1 MRVKSAVVGSLEGG
15 MVGGQGVRVFLGM
28 QLGGR
33 KSFNHVSYENGH
45 VSFRRISPCRSMVHE
60 TFPKGLRA
68 SGRYFILPVLRRHF
82 KICLCLTTKVGP
94 S

>member
-33 KSFNHVSYENGH
+33 KSFNHVSYEK
-45 VSFRRISPCRSMVHE
+45 S
-60 TFPKGLRA
+60 
-68 SGRYFILPVLRRHF
+68 
-82 KICLCLTTKVGP
+82 CLV
-94 S
+94 